1 MRPAALN
8 TEVSEARRHGGFEDE
23 QVYGL
28 VRHFPTD
35 ERYALGD
42 QLRRAVVSIP
52 SNIAEGNGRDSK
64 SDYARFLSI
73 ARGSLFEVQTQL
85 ELAER
90 FKYVTISDETNP
102 LIENE
107 VNILPRYSK
116 NLSTAQ
122 ISRTLNPRTF
132 FRKSKNIKST
142 PLCTV

>member
-1 MRPAALN
+1 MALDYR
-8 TEVSEARRHGGFEDE
+8 ELDVWKMSMELCE

-28 VRHFPTD
+28 VRYFPTD

-90 FKYVTISDETNP
+90 FKYVTVRDETKQHITRISKM
-102 LIENE
+102 L
-107 VNILPRYSK
+107 YSM
-116 NLSTAQ
+116 T
-122 ISRTLNPRTF
+122 
-132 FRKSKNIKST
+132 RK
-142 PLCTV
+142 LRA